1 MEKWRTKAKR
11 MLRAAG
17 ISHQAVADRLE
28 ITQSAVSHKLN
39 GRREASIEE
48 IQVIAEMLGVSVV
61 VLIED
66 DPKFARNPDE
76 EKLIDHFRNMSEDDR
91 VMALKMMAK
100 ISD

>member
-1 MEKWRTKAKR
+1 MEKWHTKAKTL
-11 MLRAAG
+11 LRAAD
-17 ISHQAVADRLE
+17 ISHQDVADKLN

-39 GRREASIEE
+39 GRRGATIEE
-48 IQVIAEMLGVSVV
+48 IQLIAEMLGISII

-76 EKLIDHFRNMSEDDR
+76 EKLIDHFRRMNEDDR